1 MGLIT
6 FLSDFGYRDHY
17 VAAVKARI
25 LQLAPSVPV
34 LDISHAVEPFNIA
47 HAVHVLNAVF
57 RDFPAGTVH
66 LVGVNDLGGP
76 RAAWHA
82 ASFQGHYFVAA
93 DNGLLA
99 LLCDGQPEELVSLG
113 AASTLTSSPT
123 RDLLAPAAVYLAQGG
138 HLTDL
143 GPTVTQF
150 YQLLNRQVRLQ
161 DNRITGHVVH
171 VDHYGNLIT
180 NITRQAVEVI
190 GRNRSYTVHFAR
202 ETVREIAAHFQAADP
217 GEAVCIF
224 NSQDQLCI
232 GINQGNA
239 SELLGLHFDS
249 QVDLRFPTEEAPIAP
264 HTTENYINR
273 ELKS

>member
-25 LQLAPSVPV
+25 LQLAPAVPV
-34 LDISHAVEPFNIA
+34 LDISHAIEPFNIA
-47 HAVHVLNAVF
+47 HTVHVLNAVF

-76 RAAWHA
+76 RAVWHA
-82 ASFQGHYFVAA
+82 ARFQHHYFVAA
-93 DNGLLA
+93 DNGVLA
-99 LLCDGQPEELVSLG
+99 LLCDGQPEELVCLS
-113 AASTLTSSPT
+113 AATGITAFPT
-123 RDLLAPAAVYLAQGG
+123 RDLLAPAAVQLAQGG
-138 HLTDL
+138 QLTDL
-143 GPTVTQF
+143 GPATTQL

-190 GRNRSYTVHFAR
+190 GRTRPCSIHFAR
-202 ETVREIAAHFQAADP
+202 EKVREIAPHFQAVDP
-217 GEAVCIF
+217 GEAVCTF

-249 QVDLRFPTEEAPIAP
+249 QVDLHFPAEV
-264 HTTENYINR
+264 
-273 ELKS
+273 

>member
-25 LQLAPSVPV
+25 LQLAPTTPV
-34 LDISHAVEPFNIA
+34 LDITHAVEPFNIA
-47 HAVHVLNAVF
+47 HAVHVLSAVYQ
-57 RDFPAGTVH
+57 DFPAGTVH
-66 LVGVNDLGGP
+66 LVGVNDLGGT

-82 ASFQGHYFVAA
+82 ARFRDHFFVVA

-99 LLCDGQPEELVSLG
+99 LLCDGRPDELVALGTASL
-113 AASTLTSSPT
+113 ATPSPT
-123 RDLLAPAAVYLAQGG
+123 RDLLAPAAVHLAQGG
-138 HLTDL
+138 LLADL
-143 GPTVTQF
+143 GSATSQMVSF
-150 YQLLNRQVRLQ
+150 VNRQVRLQ
-161 DNRITGHVVH
+161 DHRITGHVVH

-180 NITRQAVEVI
+180 NITRPAVEVI
-190 GRNRSYTVHFAR
+190 GRGRPCTIHFAR
-202 ETVREIAAHFQAADP
+202 ETVRDIAAHFQAADP

-232 GINQGNA
+232 GINQGHA

-249 QVDLRFPTEEAPIAP
+249 QVDVRFPVET
-264 HTTENYINR
+264 
-273 ELKS
+273 

>member
-25 LQLAPSVPV
+25 LQLAPAVPV
-34 LDISHAVEPFNIA
+34 FDITHAIEPFNIA
-47 HAVHVLNAVF
+47 HALHVLQAVF

-66 LVGVNDLGGP
+66 LVGVNDLGSP

-82 ASFQGHYFVAA
+82 ARFQEHYFVVA

-99 LLCDGQPEELVSLG
+99 LLCDGQPDELVALN
-113 AASTLTSSPT
+113 AAAAPTPSPT
-123 RDLLAPAAVYLAQGG
+123 RDLLVPAAAHLAQGG
-138 HLTDL
+138 SLQDL
-143 GPTVTQF
+143 GPATSEL
-150 YQLLNRQVRLQ
+150 YSLLNRQVRLQ

-171 VDHYGNLIT
+171 VDHYGNLVT
-180 NITRQAVEVI
+180 NITRPAVEVI
-190 GRNRSYTVHFAR
+190 GRNRPYSIHFAR
-202 ETVREIAAHFQAADP
+202 ETVRDIAAHFQAADP
-217 GEAVCIF
+217 GEVVCIF

-232 GINQGNA
+232 GINQGNS

-249 QVDLRFPTEEAPIAP
+249 QVDIRFAVD
-264 HTTENYINR
+264 
-273 ELKS
+273 S